1 MATADLQH
9 PAFLAATASYER
21 GRLGFA
27 LRWALP
33 VALLPLAS
41 LALGSRLTSV
51 LALGLALVAALA
63 FGLFRG
69 GTLLRSAVAGLEAGL
84 IPLALAH
91 AAQLY
96 GHVCT
101 PTGCSTLC
109 VPACAAGGL
118 LAGAFIAV
126 RTRRAARP
134 LVATGAAAGLALLT
148 GSLGCSC
155 VGYFG
160 VLALLGGIFLSLPVT
175 RLAVRAT

>member
-1 MATADLQH
+1 MATADAQL
-9 PAFLAATASYER
+9 PAFEAATAAYER
-21 GRLGFA
+21 GRLAFA
-27 LRWALP
+27 VRWALP
-33 VALLPLAS
+33 ALLLPLSS
-41 LALGSRLTSV
+41 LALGSRLGSV
-51 LALGLALVAALA
+51 LGLGLALVAALA

-69 GTLLRSAVAGLEAGL
+69 GTLLRSAVTGLEAGL
-84 IPLALAH
+84 LPLALAH

-101 PTGCSTLC
+101 PAGCSTLC

-126 RTRRAARP
+126 RTRRAERP

-160 VLALLGGIFLSLPVT
+160 VLALVGGLLLSLPAT
-175 RLAVRAT
+175 RLLVRAR